1 MMMGGLKGGE
11 GELAADGGGAGPLAV
26 SHSWKRKPLFSE
38 PQCRKTILKPICR
51 VGKTMFRA
59 NADTEKRIST
69 QLIFRPT
76 VQYFSLF
83 IHSTW
88 SLPQCRVHRVD
99 TP

>member
-38 PQCRKTILKPICR
+38 PQCRKTILKPI
-51 VGKTMFRA
+51 FRA

-69 QLIFRPT
+69 QMIFRPI

>member
-51 VGKTMFRA
+51 VGKTG
-59 NADTEKRIST
+59 
-69 QLIFRPT
+69 QG
-76 VQYFSLF
+76 
-83 IHSTW
+83 
-88 SLPQCRVHRVD
+88 QCRYGEAYFYSDDFQTHRAVF
-99 TP
+99 